1 MVDRTLYSIFKE
13 GSKTYFYSSLF
24 FPMDVRHDVFVLY
37 AFVRKVDDFV
47 DTIPQRKNEFYAFWR
62 KYETALNGTVSGD
75 IVIDSFI
82 HLMNTKKF
90 DENWVQAFFE
100 AMEMDLKR
108 SSYRNIEETKKYMY
122 GSAEVV
128 GLMMASIMELPK
140 ESFECAR
147 YLGRAMQYINFIRD
161 ISEDL
166 ALGRQYLP
174 QSDLHKCGLESLEYE
189 YIKTNERR
197 FNEFIRTQIDHYEE
211 WQRVAETGF
220 AYIPKRYFIPIKTA
234 SDMYKWT
241 AAQIKKSP
249 IIVYGRKVKPS
260 MPFIVSR
267 FIYSTVRYH

>member
-1 MVDRTLYSIFKE
+1 MIDRTLYSIFKE

-24 FPMDVRHDVFVLY
+24 FPMDVRSDVFVLY
-37 AFVRKVDDFV
+37 AFVRKADNFV
-47 DTIPQRKNEFYAFWR
+47 DSMPQRKNEFYDFWEQYNR
-62 KYETALNGTVSGD
+62 ALTGKVSGD

-82 HLMNTKKF
+82 KLMNRKKF
-90 DENWVQAFFE
+90 DEEWVQAFLE
-100 AMEMDLKR
+100 AMEMDLKKQK
-108 SSYRNIEETKKYMY
+108 YMNLDETKKYMY

-128 GLMMASIMELPK
+128 GLMMASIMDLPK

-174 QSDLHKCGLESLEYE
+174 QNDLRKCGLESVDYE
-189 YIKTNERR
+189 HVKTREKG
-197 FNEFIRTQIDHYEE
+197 FNEFIRKQIGYYEE
-211 WQRVAETGF
+211 WQRTAENGF
-220 AYIPKRYFIPIKTA
+220 PYIPKRYFIPIKTA

-241 AAQIKKSP
+241 AEKIKKSP
-249 IIVYGRKVKPS
+249 IIVYIKKVKPS

-267 FIYSTVRYH
+267 FVYSTARYH